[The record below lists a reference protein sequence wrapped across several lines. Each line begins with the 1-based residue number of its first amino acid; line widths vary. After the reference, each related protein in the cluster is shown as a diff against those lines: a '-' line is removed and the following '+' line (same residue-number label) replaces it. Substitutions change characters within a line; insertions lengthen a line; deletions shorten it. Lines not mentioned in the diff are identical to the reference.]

1 MRKLSI
7 CLLLALSIVAYAKD
21 KQHKHKHKDK
31 RFDAVIL
38 PVAEYAG
45 VYRWSGSDHR
55 LELIYGRDGR
65 LHGTFTEM
73 GRVWNLEDIRVDGA
87 DFISSGTATDGT
99 RRTVQGAF
107 ANRTLNGEITF
118 GARVYGVRVDGM
130 EGEVNTFF
138 PRVSDD
144 D

>member
-7 CLLLALSIVAYAKD
+7 CLLLALCTVAYAKD
-21 KQHKHKHKDK
+21 KQHKQKDK
-31 RFDAVIL
+31 RFEPVIL

-55 LELIYGRDGR
+55 LELIHGQDGR
-65 LHGTFTEM
+65 LHGTFIEM
-73 GRVWNLEDIRVDGA
+73 GRTWNLEDIRVAGA
-87 DFISSGTATDGT
+87 NFTSWGTLADGT
-99 RRTVQGAF
+99 RRIVQGAF
-107 ANRTLNGEITF
+107 ANRILNGETAF

-130 EGEVNTFF
+130 EGQVNTFF

-144 D
+144 